1 MKKAK
6 YFLGVFMFF
15 VLTLCGFRILLSP
28 HSYTDI
34 FDKHFEDMTPGKNS
48 SAFGGFNVQEY
59 DNTKYFIDDSCNLC
73 SKKDN
78 KKKIIIENVEN
89 FLLLE
94 NELVYTLFNDEKNVY
109 SIKLQKNSK
118 RAVAHVS
125 AKIFLNSEEC
135 LYIYS
140 KDNYLYKYDKNWGKI
155 ETINIKKKGY
165 NGCFERAYVTNDKIV
180 FYTEESDVYVY
191 DVMTYGLQKII
202 VPKKFET
209 DFSEETDIIQ
219 WDGDIFYMLC
229 YYDDG
234 DMHNSL
240 TRTEYVENGI
250 YKLDVENRRFM
261 KVSNN
266 VGNFML
272 IMNNELSVVSDYF
285 FGISYQ
291 VKKVDFV
298 KNNRR

>member
-109 SIKLQKNSK
+109 SK
-118 RAVAHVS
+118 R
-125 AKIFLNSEEC
+125 EC
-135 LYIYS
+135 
-140 KDNYLYKYDKNWGKI
+140 
-155 ETINIKKKGY
+155 NIK
-165 NGCFERAYVTNDKIV
+165 C
-180 FYTEESDVYVY
+180 
-191 DVMTYGLQKII
+191 
-202 VPKKFET
+202 
-209 DFSEETDIIQ
+209 
-219 WDGDIFYMLC
+219 
-229 YYDDG
+229 
-234 DMHNSL
+234 
-240 TRTEYVENGI
+240 
-250 YKLDVENRRFM
+250 
-261 KVSNN
+261 VS
-266 VGNFML
+266 
-272 IMNNELSVVSDYF
+272 Y
-285 FGISYQ
+285 
-291 VKKVDFV
+291 
-298 KNNRR
+298 R